1 MSRTTRFFVIAA
13 LILALPATSSARP
26 GKGAMATPVVV
37 YEVVQKPFSDRIEA
51 LGTLKANESVE
62 LSATVTDMVT
72 SIHFED
78 GQRVK
83 KGDLLVKLDDA
94 EEQAL
99 LAEEEAY
106 VSEARQQVN
115 RLEPLIAEGAA
126 SKTRMDERQRE
137 LASAQARAEAIK
149 AQIANRHIRAPFD
162 GVVGLRNI
170 SEGALVQPGMTL
182 ATLDQINKL
191 KLDFTVPEIF
201 LPEIAEGMRINAT
214 ARAYPDETF
223 EGRIDSIDPRVNPR
237 TRAVTVRALIPN
249 QERKLRPGMLMR
261 VDIREDPREV
271 ILVPEEALIPQGRK
285 QFVLVVTD
293 RDGQTTVEKREVE
306 LGARQPGVAVIES
319 GLEPGARIVTH
330 GTNRARPGAPIRIR
344 AEQKGDEAL
353 PELLNGNDDA
363 KRGAAQE

>member
-1 MSRTTRFFVIAA
+1 MSRTTRFIVIAA
-13 LILALPATSSARP
+13 LFFALPATGLPQS
-26 GKGAMATPVVV
+26 GEGEMATPVVI
-37 YEVVQKPFSDRIEA
+37 YEVVKKPFSDRIEA
-51 LGTLKANESVE
+51 LGTLKANESVD

-72 SIHFED
+72 EIHFED
-78 GQRVK
+78 GQRVE

-106 VSEARQQVN
+106 VAEAQQQVN

-137 LASAQARAEAIK
+137 LASARARADAIR
-149 AQIANRHIRAPFD
+149 ARIANRHIRAPFD
-162 GVVGLRNI
+162 GIVGLRNI
-170 SEGALVQPGMTL
+170 SEGTLVQPGMTL
-182 ATLDQINKL
+182 ATLDQIATL

-214 ARAYPDETF
+214 ARAYPDTSF
-223 EGRIDSIDPRVNPR
+223 DGHIDSIDPRVNPR
-237 TRAVTVRALIPN
+237 TRALTVRARIPN
-249 QERKLRPGMLMR
+249 QDRKLRPGMLMR
-261 VDIREDPREV
+261 VDVREDAREV
-271 ILVPEEALIPQGRK
+271 ILVPEEALIPEGRK
-285 QFVLVVTD
+285 QFVLVVTEKE
-293 RDGQTTVEKREVE
+293 GKTTVEKREVE

-319 GLEPGARIVTH
+319 GLEAGERIVTH

-353 PELLNGNDDA
+353 PELLNGNGDNNTD
-363 KRGAAQE
+363 AAQE